1 MITPIS
7 HALQSSRRKEWE
19 RRWKTRFWALPS
31 VISNKEG
38 QAPSVGRDHQ
48 YLCGG
53 ALLHTL
59 DPGPW
64 LRILCFVFP
73 LRHESGFALASC
85 LVLNYLC
92 DHTHRKQC
100 SSKPACQ
107 TGPAPWWQSLAPPP
121 APRLSWS
128 VLLAGRSP
136 AHPLE
141 FVSPVP
147 FCLESTSSTLYP
159 AGLTRSHPVEFIS
172 GVTSFRKLLQHA
184 CHSPQSGGPFSV
196 FISSIAVVTF
206 WWNSSDW
213 SVFLTKF

>member
-38 QAPSVGRDHQ
+38 QAPSVGRDPQ

-121 APRLSWS
+121 APVSPGLSYWQAEAPPTPWNLY
-128 VLLAGRSP
+128 LLFLSAWK
-136 AHPLE
+136 AHPL
-141 FVSPVP
+141 P
-147 FCLESTSSTLYP
+147 
-159 AGLTRSHPVEFIS
+159 
-172 GVTSFRKLLQHA
+172 
-184 CHSPQSGGPFSV
+184 
-196 FISSIAVVTF
+196 SIQLGWLVLIL
-206 WWNSSDW
+206 WNSSQG
-213 SVFLTKF
+213 SLPLGSFCNVPVTLPSLEVPSLCLFLA